1 MSHRNKRE
9 IAVLAYDGM
18 GTFEFGIAVEV
29 FGLPRPEVG
38 RDWYRFAVCSLERKP
53 VRATAGVSVRAG
65 YGLSRLSR
73 AGTIIIPGWTGYDA
87 PVPPRLISTLRNA
100 HANGARLVSIC
111 SGVFVLAATGL
122 LNGRRA
128 TTHWRYV
135 EALQSKYP
143 EIEVVPDVLYVD
155 EGRILTSAGSA
166 AGIDLCLHI
175 VREDFGAEIANQ
187 VARRLVVS
195 PHRDGG
201 QAQFIRE
208 PIRKTATGGLA
219 PVLRWLESNLHQ
231 ELSVAELSKR
241 AAMSP
246 RNFARQ
252 FLRQTGTTPHQWLIH
267 LRLLAAQRRLEK
279 TNESIDEVADAVG
292 WQTAATL
299 RQHFVRHL
307 RTSPTAYRRR
317 FSLVRFEKRRRKSV
331 LR

>member
-53 VRATAGVSVRAG
+53 VRSTAGVSVRAG

-100 HANGARLVSIC
+100 HSNGARLVSIC

-128 TTHWRYV
+128 TTHWRYA
-135 EALQSKYP
+135 EALQLKYP

-175 VREDFGAEIANQ
+175 VRQDFGARGQQSGPAARRGAASRRRPGAVHRARGRRRGPP
-187 VARRLVVS
+187 VAR
-195 PHRDGG
+195 G
-201 QAQFIRE
+201 
-208 PIRKTATGGLA
+208 
-219 PVLRWLESNLHQ
+219 
-231 ELSVAELSKR
+231 
-241 AAMSP
+241 
-246 RNFARQ
+246 
-252 FLRQTGTTPHQWLIH
+252 
-267 LRLLAAQRRLEK
+267 
-279 TNESIDEVADAVG
+279 AVG
-292 WQTAATL
+292 VGAAA
-299 RQHFVRHL
+299 
-307 RTSPTAYRRR
+307 SRRA
-317 FSLVRFEKRRRKSV
+317 VA
-331 LR
+331 